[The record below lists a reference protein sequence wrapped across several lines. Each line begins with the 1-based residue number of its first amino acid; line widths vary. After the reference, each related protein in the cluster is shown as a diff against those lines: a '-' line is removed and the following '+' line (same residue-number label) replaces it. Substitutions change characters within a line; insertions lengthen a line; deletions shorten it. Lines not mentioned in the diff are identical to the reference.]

1 MECYDWMVRLRN
13 WNITF
18 LNWLIRM
25 LSFFFEPCNDN
36 DTNEKRPQRR
46 FTDLSIDVVVHGD
59 VGVRDVNLH
68 VEIRDVLDPRVVAVP
83 HQRLH
88 GNDCVNWN
96 EILLKTCLKVGNQ
109 GKVGENR
116 FGELLRLD
124 IFCQV
129 LSDKSLIGWLHNSCT
144 KMFLWNIKLLNV

>member
-96 EILLKTCLKVGNQ
+96 EILLKILLKSRKSRKSWWKQIWRVVEIGH
-109 GKVGENR
+109 
-116 FGELLRLD
+116 FLPSALR
-124 IFCQV
+124 Q
-129 LSDKSLIGWLHNSCT
+129 KSYWL
-144 KMFLWNIKLLNV
+144 VA